1 MEKIFNSKIKI
12 PKLIEK
18 KRSKTYNWLMDL
30 MLAVVSLV
38 ILVYSA
44 ILHEIAHG
52 FVAEKLGDPT
62 ARLMGRLTLNPKSH
76 IDPFMSILLPLLL
89 IISGSPVVFGA
100 AKPVPVDP
108 FNFREPKK
116 DLAIVSLAGP
126 ATNAL
131 IAIVAAI
138 LIKLLIFATPYFG
151 ASPMLTN
158 IVIPVYTFLAL
169 VVRMNLLLA
178 IFNLIPI
185 PPLDGSKIFAL
196 VLSDRQAAT
205 YMSIGTFGIL
215 IIFFLLM
222 FPIGGFSLQGIM
234 FSLLTFA
241 QHLLGL

>member
-1 MEKIFNSKIKI
+1 
-12 PKLIEK
+12 
-18 KRSKTYNWLMDL
+18 MDL
-30 MLAVVSLV
+30 LLGIVSLV

-62 ARLMGRLTLNPKSH
+62 ARLMGRLTLNPKNH
-76 IDPFMSILLPLLL
+76 IDPFMSIALPLLL
-89 IISGSPVVFGA
+89 ILSGSPVVFGA

-108 FNFREPKK
+108 FNFRDGRK

-126 ATNAL
+126 ATNVL
-131 IAIVAAI
+131 IAIIAAV
-138 LIKLLIFATPYFG
+138 LIKILVFATPYFG
-151 ASPMLTN
+151 ASPILTG
-158 IVIPVYTFLAL
+158 IVIPIYTFLAL

-178 IFNLIPI
+178 IFNFIPI
-185 PPLDGSKIFAL
+185 PPLDGSKVFSL
-196 VLSDRQAAT
+196 LLPEREAAT

-222 FPIGGFSLQGIM
+222 FPIGGFSLQNIM
-234 FSLLTFA
+234 FNLLTFS

>member
-1 MEKIFNSKIKI
+1 
-12 PKLIEK
+12 
-18 KRSKTYNWLMDL
+18 MDL
-30 MLAVVSLV
+30 LLGLVSLI

-52 FVAEKLGDPT
+52 YVAERLGDPT
-62 ARLMGRLTLNPKSH
+62 ARLMGRLTLNPKNH

-126 ATNAL
+126 LTNVLLA
-131 IAIVAAI
+131 VAAAL
-138 LIKLLIFATPYFG
+138 LIKVLMFVTPYFG
-151 ASPMLTN
+151 ASPMVSD
-158 IVIPVYTFLAL
+158 IAISIYTFLVL

-185 PPLDGSKIFAL
+185 PPLDGSKVFAL
-196 VLSDRQAAT
+196 FLPDREAAM
-205 YMSIGTFGIL
+205 YMSIGSIGIL
-215 IIFFLLM
+215 IIFFLLL
-222 FPIGGFSLQGIM
+222 FPIGGFSLGNFM
-234 FSLLTFA
+234 FNILSFT